1 MLSIKQTFYDL
12 HDTLSFRKFATIVI
26 QVFCTTRMSFGKRI
40 LEARKNKGIRQE
52 ELAEKLGTKGPAIG
66 RYERDE
72 MKPSIDAAAKMAD
85 ILDVS
90 LDWLVGHTDLELDK
104 GMMRRIEEVTKMKV
118 KEKEHVFAM
127 LDAFIATTK
136 MQGFLTK

>member
-1 MLSIKQTFYDL
+1 
-12 HDTLSFRKFATIVI
+12 
-26 QVFCTTRMSFGKRI
+26 MSFGKRL
-40 LEARKNKGIRQE
+40 LEARKNKGISQE
-52 ELAEKLGTKGPAIG
+52 ELAEQLGTKGPAIG

-72 MKPSIDAAAKMAD
+72 MKPSIEAAAKMAD

-104 GMMRRIEEVTKMKV
+104 GMIKRIQEVTKMKP
-118 KEKEHVFAM
+118 KEREHVFAM
-127 LDAFIATTK
+127 LDAFIATSK